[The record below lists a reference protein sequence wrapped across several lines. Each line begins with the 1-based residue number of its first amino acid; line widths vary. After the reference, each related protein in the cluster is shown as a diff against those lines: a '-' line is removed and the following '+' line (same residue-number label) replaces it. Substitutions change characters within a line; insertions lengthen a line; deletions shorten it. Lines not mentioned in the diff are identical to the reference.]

1 MDSSTRFSLRDR
13 SCLPCSPYSPG
24 WAGLA
29 WDGAALVI
37 TRSQRAAPDG
47 SLVRARRG
55 AQTFS
60 HLRVSARSAGVHFC
74 FDPSLR
80 TRNLTQDSY
89 RNAFDAATW
98 RWSTTPSSYHRDRT
112 TSSCSRGPRR
122 CARARICRPAQA
134 IGECRSDMPRLIAR
148 GAKDASELRLATEQQ
163 HNSR

>member
-60 HLRVSARSAGVHFC
+60 HLRVSARSAGVHYVLIRR
-74 FDPSLR
+74 SALEILR
-80 TRNLTQDSY
+80 RIRTAMRLTQQRGAGRPRHRRIIVIAPHLPAAEDHDGAHALAYVVRRKPSV
-89 RNAFDAATW
+89 NA
-98 RWSTTPSSYHRDRT
+98 DRT
-112 TSSCSRGPRR
+112 CP
-122 CARARICRPAQA
+122 
-134 IGECRSDMPRLIAR
+134 D
-148 GAKDASELRLATEQQ
+148 
-163 HNSR
+163 